1 MNRLSRFVACSVF
14 VVLPAFALA
23 QGNSGQMPRGGMMNQ
38 EQVQQ
43 MNENMARM
51 QAMMQEM
58 RNANSNAERQRLREQ
73 HMEYM
78 QEHGTFADVPLAE
91 TLDDLEWRGAH
102 RDAFSD
108 WCERVASP
116 ALATAPQR
124 WRDE

>member
-1 MNRLSRFVACSVF
+1 MHKVAAYKEDFMNRLTRFVACSVL
-14 VVLPAFALA
+14 VALPAFAFA
-23 QGNSGQMPRGGMMNQ
+23 QGNPGQMPRSGMMTE

-78 QEHGTFADVPLAE
+78 QEHMQMM
-91 TLDDLEWRGAH
+91 RGGMMGPGMMGQGLSLIH
-102 RDAFSD
+102 I
-108 WCERVASP
+108 
-116 ALATAPQR
+116 
-124 WRDE
+124 